1 MAIISDVSY
10 VIREDQDGFV
20 AVDFDFINGQ
30 DDEIRDWEIVDDCS
44 SIGENSDD
52 DVDFTPP
59 VQSDV
64 ASECLS
70 DNISVDDCDDDVD
83 ITGSVQSD
91 VASDCLTGEISV
103 EDLKSLPG
111 YSPEMFLSYRRS
123 AAADGDVI
131 MYVPGGEVED
141 DDNLCENGE
150 DLHELFGSEEMKSV
164 PDYLPEINVGDRQF
178 NTDES
183 MEEMLAHQIDL
194 ELLSNRSF
202 CDYDYD
208 YNYDRQEEEEDDYD
222 LDDELVPYSAKVKLG
237 RERMRKLGKRS
248 CSKLV
253 KSKRLTYNYNKAG
266 CFRGKHGLGLKH
278 SLF

>member
-10 VIREDQDGFV
+10 VICEEQDGFV
-20 AVDFDFINGQ
+20 AVDFQFINGH

-44 SIGENSDD
+44 SIAEKSDV
-52 DVDFTPP
+52 DVDFHGS

-70 DNISVDDCDDDVD
+70 DHF
-83 ITGSVQSD
+83 SVQ
-91 VASDCLTGEISV
+91 
-103 EDLKSLPG
+103 DLKSLPE

-123 AAADGDVI
+123 TAADGD
-131 MYVPGGEVED
+131 VED
-141 DDNLCENGE
+141 DDNLCRNGE
-150 DLHELFGSEEMKSV
+150 DLHELFAGEDMKSRPEYV
-164 PDYLPEINVGDRQF
+164 PEINVGDRELD
-178 NTDES
+178 TAES
-183 MEEMLAHQIDL
+183 MEEMLARFRQIDH
-194 ELLSNRSF
+194 ELLSYRSF
-202 CDYDYD
+202 RDYDYD
-208 YNYDRQEEEEDDYD
+208 YSYDRQEEEEDDYD

-266 CFRGKHGLGLKH
+266 CLRGKHGLGLKH
-278 SLF
+278 SLI